1 VELASIAIKL
11 LVDVLL
17 QVGSSHSME
26 DIPTSVSQLLL
37 ECNRAS
43 DQSVEQE
50 ILDKFLVDTK
60 RIIETQIHDLRAH
73 QRRSHQQIVASE
85 SRSHVPAQPARSTS
99 MQAPGELLSG
109 DPGQNQN
116 PAAGFLIKSEPGSLS
131 SRNEELV
138 VPEEGIQREL
148 ERLSGKLEEQKLKA
162 KHLQLNLAGKIVI
175 LEEQLEQASIEH
187 EERIQQLERA
197 HQEEVRRLTA
207 GVEQREAQLLQLC
220 DDYREEAR
228 DLQFKLETSWKPA
241 EESKTIQ
248 KMEKGTRGNLYKLM
262 KDEYER
268 LFRTN

>member
-1 VELASIAIKL
+1 
-11 LVDVLL
+11 
-17 QVGSSHSME
+17 M
-26 DIPTSVSQLLL
+26 
-37 ECNRAS
+37 
-43 DQSVEQE
+43 
-50 ILDKFLVDTK
+50 
-60 RIIETQIHDLRAH
+60 
-73 QRRSHQQIVASE
+73 
-85 SRSHVPAQPARSTS
+85 
-99 MQAPGELLSG
+99 
-109 DPGQNQN
+109 
-116 PAAGFLIKSEPGSLS
+116 
-131 SRNEELV
+131 
-138 VPEEGIQREL
+138 
-148 ERLSGKLEEQKLKA
+148 
-162 KHLQLNLAGKIVI
+162 QLNLAGKIVI